1 VSTILDA
8 LRKSELQRRLGRA
21 PVYRNAAAGAE
32 PVLLRWV
39 SLAAAILLVVALGS
53 VAWVVYRPPV
63 LPAGDAGRLATE
75 PGQPREAATSTPSPD
90 VQQPTLA
97 TSTPELAEQL
107 PGPPAAKALPDPP
120 TRVARPVASGPV
132 APEKAPWLS
141 SLPAAFRQQLPVLV
155 VNIHVYAP
163 GEAQRILYIN
173 NHPYRRGEQIPG
185 GVLVEDILPDGVLL
199 QAHGQRFKL
208 PRPT

>member
-1 VSTILDA
+1 MSTILDA

-21 PVYRNAAAGAE
+21 PVYRDAAAGAE

-63 LPAGDAGRLATE
+63 LQAGDAGRQATQ
-75 PGQPREAATSTPSPD
+75 PGQPAVAAAATATPG
-90 VQQPTLA
+90 VQQPAPVAA
-97 TSTPELAEQL
+97 TTELAEQL
-107 PGPPAAKALPDPP
+107 PGPPVAAVQPDPP
-120 TRVARPVASGPV
+120 ARVARPVAPD
-132 APEKAPWLS
+132 KAPWLS
-141 SLPAAFRQQLPVLV
+141 SLPAAFRQQLPELV

-163 GEAQRILYIN
+163 GESQRILYIN